1 MKLFIELGEEDVKKL
16 VLAELQRRL
25 GEVTLDIKNVV
36 IQTKSKQN
44 YKSEWETAAYRV
56 KYEGEI

>member
-1 MKLFIELGEEDVKKL
+1 MRLYIELGEEDVKKL

-25 GEVTLDIKNVV
+25 GEVTLDIKKVV

-44 YKSEWETAAYRV
+44 YKSEWEIAAYKV
-56 KYEGEI
+56 SYEGNI